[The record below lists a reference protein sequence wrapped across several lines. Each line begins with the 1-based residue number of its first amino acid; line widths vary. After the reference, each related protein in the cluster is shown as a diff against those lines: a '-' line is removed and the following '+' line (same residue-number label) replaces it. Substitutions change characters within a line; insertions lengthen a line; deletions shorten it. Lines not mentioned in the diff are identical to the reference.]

1 MKKKY
6 KSEFLS
12 AAEDLVFHS
21 KKDLEKKRNEKTEKK
36 RKEAEKRK
44 KKEKQIKKSCF
55 LFLV

>member
-21 KKDLEKKRNEKTEKK
+21 EKDLEKKRSEKAEKK
-36 RKEAEKRK
+36 K
-44 KKEKQIKKSCF
+44 KKEKQIKKSSCF
-55 LFLV
+55 FIV

>member
-21 KKDLEKKRNEKTEKK
+21 EKDLEKKRSEKAEKK
-36 RKEAEKRK
+36 K
-44 KKEKQIKKSCF
+44 KKEKQIKNQVFS
-55 LFLV
+55 L